1 MSSRF
6 SAAVRSVAI
15 APAPLLLKGLAV
27 ATPGGHN
34 LQDPAFPDPGSSDV
48 LRRLPGP
55 HHPGDAAKTD
65 LVIRYRERNLALN
78 LELSSVMEPQ
88 SVFWLV

>member
-1 MSSRF
+1 M
-6 SAAVRSVAI
+6 
-15 APAPLLLKGLAV
+15 LKGLAV

-34 LQDPAFPDPGSSDV
+34 LQDPAGPDPGSSDV

-55 HHPGDAAKTD
+55 HHPGDDAAKTD
-65 LVIRYRERNLALN
+65 LVIRCRETNLALN
-78 LELSSVMEPQ
+78 LQLSSVMETQ